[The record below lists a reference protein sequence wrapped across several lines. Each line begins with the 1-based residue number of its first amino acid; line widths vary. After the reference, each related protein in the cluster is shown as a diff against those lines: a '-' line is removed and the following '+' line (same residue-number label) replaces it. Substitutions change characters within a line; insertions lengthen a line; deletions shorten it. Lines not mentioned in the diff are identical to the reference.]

1 MSCLTGISC
10 PDLFFKNWMMNTWQA
25 KATITELIKA
35 NKVLTS
41 SKNHQYKKTFSIL
54 AYTSLTLT
62 VFQDASFRNMSDGR
76 GQGGF
81 IILLADGRSNSNSL
95 IWVSRRIERLVKATL
110 AAETLSLAGTAK
122 NAFLLA
128 NYIEETMPHKKKV
141 NPLYVTQIA
150 NLSMMLPMLLI

>member
-1 MSCLTGISC
+1 
-10 PDLFFKNWMMNTWQA
+10 
-25 KATITELIKA
+25 
-35 NKVLTS
+35 
-41 SKNHQYKKTFSIL
+41 
-54 AYTSLTLT
+54 
-62 VFQDASFRNMSDGR
+62 MSDGR

>member
-1 MSCLTGISC
+1 M
-10 PDLFFKNWMMNTWQA
+10 
-25 KATITELIKA
+25 
-35 NKVLTS
+35 
-41 SKNHQYKKTFSIL
+41 FSIL

-128 NYIEETMPHKKKV
+128 NYMKKQCLIRKR
-141 NPLYVTQIA
+141 LTHY
-150 NLSMMLPMLLI
+150 MLHR